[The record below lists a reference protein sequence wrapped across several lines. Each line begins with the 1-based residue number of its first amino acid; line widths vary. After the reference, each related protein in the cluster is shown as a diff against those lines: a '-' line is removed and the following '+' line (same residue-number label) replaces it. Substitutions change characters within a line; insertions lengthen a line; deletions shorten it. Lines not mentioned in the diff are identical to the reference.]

1 MKSLKTNSGGISRSP
16 PTSLLKKPE
25 LLFPMKI
32 NPSSL
37 RHLTAAVAVML
48 GVSAQTS
55 FAQTTTATTD
65 PVGFITLTVAGGGSV
80 TSPKLSLVSPTVTQP
95 ISWQGAIATVTG
107 TGSGVGAT
115 TTITVAGTPWTA
127 SQFNGA
133 AGNFYVEIV
142 TVLPNTHT
150 TGALAV
156 ISATTANSITVAG
169 NLTSPNVFAQV
180 ADSIR
185 IRKEMTFNDTLGATN
200 AAGLLS
206 TDDPATAD
214 EVLVY
219 DGAASVSYYY
229 YIGDVSNPAGWYNST
244 SFLPAGNV
252 VIGPHQGMVIKR
264 KAAGALSFTANG
276 AVKTGNTLFPVV
288 NGLNVLGTVSA
299 QGLTLA
305 ASGLYTG
312 SATTGVK
319 PSDDPATADEL
330 TIYSGAN
337 QGNYYYYSGDVSNLA
352 GWYGSVTF
360 LPAGNVVLQPGAAFV
375 LNRKG
380 GPAFNWSLPSPTS
393 F

>member
-1 MKSLKTNSGGISRSP
+1 MKTHAST
-16 PTSLLKKPE
+16 
-25 LLFPMKI
+25 F
-32 NPSSL
+32 
-37 RHLTAAVAVML
+37 RHLATAVALVL
-48 GVSAQTS
+48 GASAQTS
-55 FAQTTTATTD
+55 FAQTTATTD

-95 ISWQGAIATVTG
+95 ISWQGAITGVVG
-107 TGSGVGAT
+107 TGSGPTAT
-115 TTITVAGTPWTA
+115 TTITVSSTPSAPWTVN
-127 SQFNGA
+127 QFNGA
-133 AGNFYVEIV
+133 AGSFFVEIV

-180 ADSIR
+180 GDSIR

-200 AAGLLS
+200 TAGLLS

-219 DGAASVSYYY
+219 DGASSASYYY

-252 VIGPHQGMVIKR
+252 VIGSHQGVVIKR

-305 ASGLYTG
+305 TSGLYTG
-312 SATTGVK
+312 NATTGVK
-319 PSDDPATADEL
+319 PSDDPSTADEL

-337 QGNYYYYSGDVSNLA
+337 QGNYYYYSGDVSNVA
-352 GWYGSVTF
+352 GWYGSVDF
-360 LPAGNVVLQPGAAFV
+360 LPHGTVVLQPGAAFV

>member
-1 MKSLKTNSGGISRSP
+1 MKTN
-16 PTSLLKKPE
+16 T
-25 LLFPMKI
+25 
-32 NPSSL
+32 SSL
-37 RHLTAAVAVML
+37 RHFTAAVALVL

-55 FAQTTTATTD
+55 FAQTTSATTD

-107 TGSGVGAT
+107 SGVGAT

-133 AGNFYVEIV
+133 AGSFYVEVV
-142 TVLPNTHT
+142 TVSPNTHT

-185 IRKEMTFNDTLGATN
+185 IRKDMTFNDIFGATN
-200 AAGLLS
+200 TAGFLS
-206 TDDPATAD
+206 TDDASTAD

-219 DGAASVSYYY
+219 DGSNSVSYFY
-229 YIGDVSNPAGWYNST
+229 YIGDAFGNPAGWYNSI
-244 SFLPAGNV
+244 SFAQAGNV
-252 VIGPHQGMVIKR
+252 VIGPHQGVVVKR
-264 KAAGALSFTANG
+264 KAAGGLSFTSNG

-288 NGLNVLGTVSA
+288 NGLNVLGTVSS
-299 QGLTLA
+299 QGLTLLS
-305 ASGLYTG
+305 SGLYTG
-312 SATTGVK
+312 NNATGVK
-319 PSDDPATADEL
+319 ASDDASTADEV
-330 TIYSGAN
+330 TIYTGAA
-337 QGNYYYYSGDVSNLA
+337 QGTYFYYIGDAFGNPA
-352 GWYGSVTF
+352 GWYGSVSF
-360 LPAGNVVLQPGAAFV
+360 AAAGSVVMQPGAAFV

-380 GPAFNWSLPSPTS
+380 GPAFNWSLPSPNS